1 MREQVVWERW
11 EESLGRFLSRIE
23 EGEGRR
29 EKGCGNS
36 VSCLLRDWTFELSL
50 VWSTWRRFNHGL
62 CLTASLDQQCKRQ
75 GNRERPVML
84 NYSQDECVGWQGNHF
99 LVKNGWELDSSA
111 PPSTRKWGCGGG
123 ISEELF
129 MFWTRKLEWIL
140 AGIWIPC
147 QLDRVNPKLGFK
159 CVLDSW

>member
-1 MREQVVWERW
+1 MA
-11 EESLGRFLSRIE
+11 FLALS
-23 EGEGRR
+23 GEGKDREGGKGWDRFNKRSRQFDMKETGKKKVGAHDEGASCLGKMGGVSWKIYQGLRKGGEGGR

-84 NYSQDECVGWQGNHF
+84 NYSQDECVG
-99 LVKNGWELDSSA
+99 
-111 PPSTRKWGCGGG
+111 
-123 ISEELF
+123 
-129 MFWTRKLEWIL
+129 
-140 AGIWIPC
+140 
-147 QLDRVNPKLGFK
+147 
-159 CVLDSW
+159 